1 MSGSRQRAK
10 GNIESGRKPS
20 RSTAHSCLL
29 LCFLCLPFPIF
40 NGSLLIF
47 NSTPALAQT
56 TQDRKEEAF
65 RLNNEGQ
72 QLAQQGQFRVALEK
86 FQQALAIT
94 QEIGNRPGEGV
105 ILNNIGEIYAILG
118 LYPQAIEFC
127 QQALAIYREKPV
139 RTAFPLESRANE
151 GLILSNMGG
160 IYSRLGQY
168 PKALEYY
175 QQALAIY
182 KDIDD
187 RAGEV
192 NLLNYIGITY
202 HKLWQYPKAL
212 EYYQQALIIRKDI
225 GDRSGEGATLDNIG
239 SIYNS
244 LGQYS
249 KALEYY
255 QQALIIRKDI
265 GERSDE
271 STTLSNIGSVYSS
284 LGQYPKA
291 LEFYRRA
298 LEIIKATDNRSGE
311 GTTLNNIGTVYNG
324 LGQYPKALEYH
335 QQALA
340 IAKAIDDH
348 SSEGTALNNIGVVYV
363 NQGQYAR
370 ALESYQQALVILK
383 AIENYPMEG
392 TVLNN
397 IGTVYSNLGQYG
409 KALDYYQQAL
419 VIRKGIG
426 DRSGEGATLNNI
438 GSTYHSLK
446 QYTKALEFYQ
456 QALATRRDI
465 GDRSGEGITLNNIGF
480 TYDRLGQYA
489 KALESYQQALVIRRD
504 IGDRSGDCT
513 TVNNIGATYHSLGQ
527 YPKAL
532 EYYQQA
538 LSICKE
544 IGDRSVEGTTLNN
557 IGLSLEAQ
565 KQPELAILFLKQSVS
580 TYEAIRSELRGL
592 PKEQQQSYTQVV
604 AKTYRLLADILLQQ
618 DRVLEAQQVLDLL
631 KVQELNDYLRNVR
644 GGEQPLIVLRPE
656 AEILKRYGELQKSAI
671 QVGSELAQLRK
682 AASQR
687 TLTAAEEKR
696 LQTLDKLQDAL
707 NEQFN
712 QFTQTAEIVTLV
724 AQLQRSQEPVK
735 LEQFD
740 DLRRNLAQLGNAVL
754 LYPLILDD
762 RIELILTLPNTTPL
776 RRTVYV
782 KRAELNQT
790 ILEFRQ
796 ALQNPNRD
804 AKIPAQKLYTWL
816 IQPLE
821 ADLKQANAKTII
833 YAPDGQLR
841 YIPLSALYDGKQW
854 LVQRFR
860 TNNITASSLTKFGT
874 HAQPQLRILAGAFA
888 NSALTY
894 SVPSGDR
901 SLSFVGLPFAG
912 KEVETLQAA
921 IPNTVKYIDAAFSL
935 QTFKPRMNGFSVV
948 HLATHA
954 AFVPGAPE
962 DSFILFGDGKI
973 ANLQDIGKWDLENV
987 DLVVLSACETGV
999 GIQAMGAKALGD
1011 GKEVLGLGYQFQNR
1025 GARATIASLWQVDD
1039 GGTQALMTTFYQALQ
1054 KGMTKAEAL
1063 RQAQIALITS
1073 QDKESGDG
1081 QRASLRLSPQI
1092 HDALSQRVRDNL
1104 SHPYYWA
1111 PFILIGNGL

>member
-10 GNIESGRKPS
+10 GNIEKGRQPS
-20 RSTAHSCLL
+20 QSVAHSWLL
-29 LCFLCLPFPIF
+29 LGVLCLPFPIF
-40 NGSLLIF
+40 NVSLLIF
-47 NSTPALAQT
+47 NSSAFAQT
-56 TQDRKEEAF
+56 TQDRKAESI
-65 RLNNEGQ
+65 RLNNEGE
-72 QLAQQGQFRVALEK
+72 QLRQRGQFRAALEK
-86 FQQALAIT
+86 YQQALAIVKAIS
-94 QEIGNRPGEGV
+94 EREVEGV
-105 ILNNIGEIYAILG
+105 ILNNIGLVYDSLG
-118 LYPQAIEFC
+118 QNSKALKLY
-127 QQALAIYREKPV
+127 QQALAIRKEV
-139 RTAFPLESRANE
+139 GDRSGE
-151 GLILSNMGG
+151 GITLNSIGVVYNA
-160 IYSRLGQY
+160 LGQY
-168 PKALEYY
+168 PKALKLY
-175 QQALAIY
+175 QQALAIR
-182 KDIDD
+182 K
-187 RAGEV
+187 EV
-192 NLLNYIGITY
+192 S
-202 HKLWQYPKAL
+202 
-212 EYYQQALIIRKDI
+212 
-225 GDRSGEGATLDNIG
+225 DRSGEGITLNNIG
-239 SIYNS
+239 LVYN
-244 LGQYS
+244 
-249 KALEYY
+249 
-255 QQALIIRKDI
+255 
-265 GERSDE
+265 
-271 STTLSNIGSVYSS
+271 N

-291 LEFYRRA
+291 LEFYQQALAIRKEVSDRSGEGTTLNNVGAVYNNLGQYPKA
-298 LEIIKATDNRSGE
+298 LEFFQQALTIDKELGNRSSESTTLNNIGQVYNNLGQYPKALEFYQQSLAIQKEIGGRPGEGATLNNIGQVYNNLGQYPKALEFYQQALTIYKEVGNRSGE
-311 GTTLNNIGTVYNG
+311 GTTLNNIGAVYNN
-324 LGQYPKALEYH
+324 LGQYP
-335 QQALA
+335 
-340 IAKAIDDH
+340 
-348 SSEGTALNNIGVVYV
+348 
-363 NQGQYAR
+363 
-370 ALESYQQALVILK
+370 
-383 AIENYPMEG
+383 
-392 TVLNN
+392 
-397 IGTVYSNLGQYG
+397 
-409 KALDYYQQAL
+409 
-419 VIRKGIG
+419 
-426 DRSGEGATLNNI
+426 
-438 GSTYHSLK
+438 
-446 QYTKALEFYQ
+446 KALEFYQ
-456 QALATRRDI
+456 QALAIQKEIGDRFGESAILNNIGLVYNNLGQYPKALEFYQQALTIYKEVGSRLGESTTLNNIGAVYDSLGQYPIALEFYQQALAICREVGDRSNEGTTLNNVGAVYLNLGRYPKALEFFQQALVIHKEVGSRLGESTTLNNIGAIYNNLGQYPKSLESYQQALAIQKDI
-465 GDRSGEGITLNNIGF
+465 GDRSGEGKSLNNIG
-480 TYDRLGQYA
+480 YL
-489 KALESYQQALVIRRD
+489 LE
-504 IGDRSGDCT
+504 T
-513 TVNNIGATYHSLGQ
+513 
-527 YPKAL
+527 
-532 EYYQQA
+532 
-538 LSICKE
+538 
-544 IGDRSVEGTTLNN
+544 
-557 IGLSLEAQ
+557 Q
-565 KQPELAILFLKQSVS
+565 KQLELAVVFLKQSVS
-580 TYEAIRSELRGL
+580 TYEAIREELQVL
-592 PKEQQQSYTQVV
+592 PKEQQESYTKTV
-604 AKTYRLLADILLQQ
+604 ADTYRGLADILLQQ

-644 GGEQPLIVLRPE
+644 GGGQALIVLRPE
-656 AEILKRYGELQKSAI
+656 AEILQRYGELQKSAI
-671 QVGSELAQLRK
+671 QVGSELAQLRQ

-696 LQTLDKLQDAL
+696 LETLDKLQDAL

-712 QFTQTAEIVTLV
+712 QFTQTAEILTLV

-762 RIELILTLPNTTPL
+762 RIELILTLPNTAPL

-796 ALQNPNRD
+796 ALQNPKRD
-804 AKIPAQKLYTWL
+804 AKVPAQKLYTWL

-821 ADLKQANAKTII
+821 ADLKQVNAQTII

-841 YIPLSALYDGKQW
+841 YIPLAALYDGKQW

-1039 GGTQALMTTFYQALQ
+1039 GGTQVLMTAFYQALQ

-1073 QDKESGDG
+1073 QDKETGNS
-1081 QRASLRLSPQI
+1081 QRASLRLSPQSR
-1092 HDALSQRVRDNL
+1092 DALAQRVNDQL